1 MALFRQQDGI
11 AAVVS
16 MMAGNRGLLSVVE
29 ISFVGGCFLISTVPG
44 LRPFTTIAFDDNSL
58 LRLEINT

>member
-1 MALFRQQDGI
+1 
-11 AAVVS
+11 

-29 ISFVGGCFLISTVPG
+29 ISFVGGCLLISTVPG

-58 LRLEINT
+58 RWLEINT